1 MSRPQAC
8 DLLIEI
14 GTEEL
19 PASAQVPL
27 AAALRTSLA
36 AALSERGLAA
46 TELESFST
54 PRRLTVLAFKV
65 PPFEPDRQ
73 TERRG
78 PSLRAAFDGEGR
90 PTRAALG
97 FARSVGIDVETLEKR
112 REPEGEWLI
121 YRQAVHGQP
130 ISAILIAIMP
140 RLFANL
146 PLPRR
151 MRWNAGDASFLRPV
165 RWLTVRYGDEAIPVE
180 AFGLTAGGESRGHRL
195 HHPGP
200 VALRTPSD
208 YAEALKYAHVIADPV
223 AREDEIRRQVAA
235 AAHKAGGIPAA
246 PEGLYAEITGML
258 EWPVAL
264 AGRFDA
270 KFLNLPDAVLVTTLA
285 HHQRFIPVRDGEK
298 GLRVEFVAVAD
309 LESRDPAAVRHGLER
324 VVRSR
329 LEDAAFYYRR
339 DRERALS
346 DYTDDLAGLAFGP
359 ELGSMADKSVRLAH
373 LAAEV
378 ATATGADAQA
388 AARAGAL
395 AKCDLVT
402 GLVFEF
408 PELQGLMGG
417 HYATESG
424 ESDTVAQA
432 IAEQYRPTGAA
443 DALPASPVGTAV
455 ALADRLDTL
464 VGGFAAGL
472 QPTGTKDPFGLRRAA
487 FGLLRIAAE
496 RAPGLNLEPL
506 LETAAN
512 LYTEKLDVVQTLP
525 AVKDFLHERLRSL
538 ILEQARGT
546 DVARAVLAGA
556 PLVPGEVMARAAA
569 LTKFRLRPEAAALA
583 AANKRIAN
591 ILRQAG
597 ETTNDRATTAA
608 QPEPAEAALSGALDA
623 TCVTLGLALK
633 RRDFTGAF
641 EALAGLR
648 EPVDRFFEE
657 VLVMDPDPALRA
669 RRLGLLKRLR
679 AAFLEIADIGELQ
692 GTGEA

>member
-1 MSRPQAC
+1 MSQPRAH

-19 PASAQVPL
+19 PAAAQLPL
-27 AAALRTSLA
+27 AAALRNGLA

-46 TELESFST
+46 AELESFAT
-54 PRRLTVLAFKV
+54 PRRLAVLAFNV
-65 PPFEPDRQ
+65 PPLEPDRE

-78 PSLRAAFDGEGR
+78 PSLRMAYDEDGR

-97 FARSVGIDVETLEKR
+97 FARSIGIGVEALKKR
-112 REPEGEWLI
+112 RGPEGEWLI
-121 YRQAVHGQP
+121 YRQVETGQT
-130 ISAILIAIMP
+130 ISSVLIAILP
-140 RLFANL
+140 GLFADL

-151 MRWNAGDASFLRPV
+151 MRWGSGDASFLRPV

-200 VALRTPSD
+200 VALRTPSQ
-208 YAEALKYAHVIADPV
+208 YAEALKRARVITDPA
-223 AREDEIRRQVAA
+223 AREDQIRRQVAA
-235 AAHKAGGIPAA
+235 TAHKSGGVAAA

-270 KFLNLPDAVLVTTLA
+270 KYLRLPDAVLITTLV
-285 HHQRFIPVRDGEK
+285 HHQRFIPVRGSEG
-298 GLRVEFVAVAD
+298 GLRAEFIAVAD

-339 DRERALS
+339 DRERALI
-346 DYTDDLAGLAFGP
+346 DYADELAGLACGP
-359 ELGSMADKSVRLAH
+359 GLGSMAEKSMRLAH
-373 LAAEV
+373 LAAAV

-388 AARAGAL
+388 AARAGSL

-408 PELQGLMGG
+408 PELQGVMGG

-424 ESDTVAQA
+424 ESDAVAQA
-432 IAEQYRPTGAA
+432 IAEQYRPAGAA
-443 DALPASPVGTAV
+443 DALPASPVGVAL
-455 ALADRLDTL
+455 ALADRLDIL

-472 QPTGTKDPFGLRRAA
+472 QPTGTKDPFGLRRVA

-496 RAPGLNLEPL
+496 RVPELNIEPL
-506 LETAAN
+506 LEEAAG
-512 LYTEKLDVVQTLP
+512 LYTRKLHAAQTLP

-538 ILEQARGT
+538 ILEQAQSA
-546 DVARAVLAGA
+546 DVARAVLAVSR
-556 PLVPGEVMARAAA
+556 LVPGEVMARATA
-569 LTKFRLRPEAAALA
+569 LAQFRLRPEAAVLA

-597 ETTNDRATTAA
+597 ETTKEHAA
-608 QPEPAEAALSGALDA
+608 ISARPEPAETGLSEALDA
-623 TCVTLGLALK
+623 TRATLGLALK
-633 RRDFTGAF
+633 RRDFSEAF
-641 EALAGLR
+641 EALAGLH
-648 EPVDRFFEE
+648 EPVDRFFKE

-669 RRLGLLKRLR
+669 RRLGLLKQLR
-679 AAFLEIADIGELQ
+679 AAFLEIADISELQ
-692 GTGEA
+692 GTGET